1 MTASPPEHRSESL
14 NRVEAIDA
22 LRGLAALAVVI
33 YHARTIFWIGLAET
47 YHRYGMRPD
56 FNALLGYLSAPFSYG
71 GLGVT
76 LFFVLSGYCIHRRGA
91 GILAKNP
98 HAHIDYPAFALRRFW
113 RIYPTYVAALLITA
127 AIDWLLVTKVGF
139 RIPGQDDSL
148 FAFGVSLVT
157 LQGYLAPFFGTNGV
171 FWTLAMEVHLY
182 IAYPILFLLS
192 KRIGPEK
199 TLLFTLFVSVGY
211 LAINGVFGLEQH
223 LPYRFQRGP
232 VFLPYWFTWATGFY
246 LAEIHAGR
254 TRDLAKPW
262 WPVIMLAGI
271 IGGLLLTGAGYAVAA
286 DLCWALFFAGL
297 LRWSLQPSGV
307 RFWSG
312 WLGTGLAAVGVFS
325 YSLYAIHGPIL
336 ELSYHL
342 LVPADAGKFTTLW
355 PAIGAVLFT
364 LVCAWLFFQLVERW
378 SIRPTRALLVKP

>member
-1 MTASPPEHRSESL
+1 VTTAPTPHLSESL
-14 NRVEAIDA
+14 DRVSAIDA

-33 YHARTIFWIGLAET
+33 YHARNIFWIGLAET
-47 YHRYGMRPD
+47 WRRSGAHPD

-91 GILAKNP
+91 GVLAQNP
-98 HAHIDYPAFALRRFW
+98 DAPIDYRAFAVRRFW

-127 AIDWLLVTKVGF
+127 AIDWVLATRLGF

-192 KRIGPEK
+192 KRIGPGK
-199 TLLFTLFVSVGY
+199 TLAFTLLVSVGY
-211 LAINGVFGLEQH
+211 LVANGIFGIEQH

-232 VFLPYWFTWATGFY
+232 IFLPYWFTWATGFY
-246 LAEIHAGR
+246 LAEMHAGR
-254 TRDLAKPW
+254 VKDLAKYS
-262 WPVIMLAGI
+262 WPVVMAAGV
-271 IGGLLLTGAGYAVAA
+271 IGGLLLTVAGLAVAA

-297 LRWSLQPSGV
+297 LRWSLQPSGL

-312 WLGTGLAAVGVFS
+312 WLGSGLAAIGVFS

-336 ELSYHL
+336 EFTYHMI
-342 LVPADAGKFTTLW
+342 ASSSAEKFATLW
-355 PAIGAVLFT
+355 PAIGAVIFA
-364 LVCAWLFFQLVERW
+364 VACAWLFFQLVERW
-378 SIRPTRALLVKP
+378 SIRPTRVSLVKP